1 MAVDMFLKLGDINGE
16 SKSAYGVDPVGDL
29 LVYSYGDDADGAHAD
44 AVPQDSF
51 SINFARIELE
61 PLGESPDGIGAE
73 ADAAADLSGG
83 MVWSI
88 ETGDFG

>member
-1 MAVDMFLKLGDINGE
+1 MAVDAFFKLEGLKGE
-16 SKSAYGVDPVGDL
+16 SKSAYSVDPVGDL

-44 AVPQDSF
+44 IVPQDSF

-73 ADAAADLSGG
+73 ADAAADHSGG

>member
-1 MAVDMFLKLGDINGE
+1 M
-16 SKSAYGVDPVGDL
+16 GDL
-29 LVYSYGDDADGAHAD
+29 LVFSYGDDADGARTD

-61 PLGESPDGIGAE
+61 PLDESPDGIGAE
-73 ADAAADLSGG
+73 AATDHSGG